1 MKEKE
6 PGSGD
11 FERKKTVFFDNLAQ
25 KHLPEMRLLFRGG
38 KLWEKESW
46 RNVVEH
52 SLVVVATAL
61 EISDLL
67 ELNEQDKEKLI
78 KAAACH
84 DWNKRLQIEP
94 EDFDSEDKEKAQ
106 GFLKKTNPDK
116 NLLAATSRG
125 FVERFSIEKTNFLEK
140 VIHYVDAIVF
150 ETEISQFR
158 SRFERSGSKYKDL
171 SAEFWSKNIE
181 ITSEIEKEIF
191 EVLKSKSVQ
200 INSPGEIPDLIRGR
214 IEKRIE
220 ED

>member
-1 MKEKE
+1 MREKE
-6 PGSGD
+6 PGLED
-11 FERKKTVFFDNLAQ
+11 FGRKKTVFFDNLAQ
-25 KHLPEMRLLFRGG
+25 KHLPQMRLLFRGG

-52 SLVVVATAL
+52 SLVVMAAAL

-67 ELNEQDKEKLI
+67 ELNEQDREKLI

-84 DWNKRLQIEP
+84 DWDKRLKRKP
-94 EDFDSEDKEKAQ
+94 EDFDDEDKEKAQ
-106 GFLKKTNPDK
+106 GFLKKTNPDR

-125 FVERFSIEKTNFLEK
+125 FVEKFSTENTDFLEK

-158 SRFERSGSKYKDL
+158 LRFEGSGSKYKDL
-171 SAEFWSKNIE
+171 NAEFWRKNAE

-191 EVLKSKSVQ
+191 EVLRSKDVQ
-200 INSPGEIPDLIRGR
+200 INSPGEIPYLIKGR